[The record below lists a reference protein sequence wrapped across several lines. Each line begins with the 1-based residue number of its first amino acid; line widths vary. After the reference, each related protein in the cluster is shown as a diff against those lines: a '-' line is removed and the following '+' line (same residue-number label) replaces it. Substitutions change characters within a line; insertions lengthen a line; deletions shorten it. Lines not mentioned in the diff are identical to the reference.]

1 MKNIRSISLL
11 LCLIICISGNIFSQ
25 NFTEI
30 ENDMKEEKWYKPD
43 YFKIQYAGNIGFM
56 SLGLGYEWWREIAQS
71 DLLYGY
77 VPVKHGNAT
86 IHTFTL
92 KNTFRLFEFKI
103 LNKYN
108 LSPTLGIS
116 ISLEPGENSYM
127 RIPNRYPE
135 GYYASNSFYA
145 CLNVGIKSNLT
156 FKEERHFSAM
166 DIYFEVNTLADYA
179 YYNIVAQEDRSNK
192 IFSIALGVNMF
203 F

>member
-1 MKNIRSISLL
+1 M
-11 LCLIICISGNIFSQ
+11 LCLIICISGNSFSQ
-25 NFTEI
+25 SFSKINSV
-30 ENDMKEEKWYKPD
+30 MKEKKWYKPD

-56 SLGLGYEWWREIAQS
+56 SLGLGYDWWREIAQS

-77 VPVKHGNAT
+77 VPVNHGNAT
-86 IHTFTL
+86 IHTFTI
-92 KNTFRLFEFKI
+92 KNTFRLYEFKI

-108 LSPTLGIS
+108 LSPTFGFS
-116 ISLEPGENSYM
+116 VSLEPGENSYM

-135 GYYASNSFYA
+135 GYYTSNSFYA
-145 CLNVGIKSNLT
+145 CLNAGIKSHLV
-156 FKEERHFSAM
+156 FKYERRFSAM
-166 DIYFEVNTLADYA
+166 DLYFEINTLADYA